1 MGREGKAKPSKKTL
15 AHMDVLSFLLAV
27 SPLLRRELSKYSVT
41 APQHPT
47 AAFLVHYTL

>member
-27 SPLLRRELSKYSVT
+27 SPLRRELSKYSVT

-47 AAFLVHYTL
+47 AAFLAHYTL